1 MPRDWHVTCQFK
13 QEIVPSSTFSFTHPH
28 FYYQR
33 TRWLSWLEALKWSSA
48 SQCVCT
54 LVLWWIQTGAE
65 WYGYFTWYFRVY
77 MKCAQR
83 CTTWLWPELQSESC
97 VGHVHALCCTELK
110 SCAVRL
116 WVERQWEPLSR
127 KCCNRYGRVLGPN
140 TMLPSWRVRVYLCLY
155 VHMVLCPCMCL
166 LSWQRPAAHSSNIDG
181 CRHVI
186 LHISSSYRW
195 KMKCKKAPGITF
207 VSHHIW
213 VCILIYKYFKSV
225 FLGLVWAVNVNVS
238 SCYSFTPLPFYIP
251 FSVTLIMMYCE
262 VMSAVIM
269 NCRKSHWRCSE
280 YSYQCVL
287 IFKYSHW
294 YSREKAQNRARNLWS
309 LKHFPG
315 PETEGLQL
323 VPVWRGAGS

>member
-1 MPRDWHVTCQFK
+1 MSHVSSSRRSSPAPPSHSHILTSATKEQDGCHDLRLWSGLLRHSVFVRWSCDGSRPVRNDTAILHDTSECIWSVHNAVQRDSGQ
-13 QEIVPSSTFSFTHPH
+13 SSRVSPVSVMSMHCA
-28 FYYQR
+28 
-33 TRWLSWLEALKWSSA
+33 ALK
-48 SQCVCT
+48 
-54 LVLWWIQTGAE
+54 
-65 WYGYFTWYFRVY
+65 
-77 MKCAQR
+77 
-83 CTTWLWPELQSESC
+83 
-97 VGHVHALCCTELK
+97 LK